1 MFSAWDCMELTS
13 RAQSTIITNVTIIK
27 MYPPLVLQPI
37 SICDRIPM
45 DGHGNAGHGDLKT
58 GQNEEE
64 DPGFKKAGMGVCG
77 GGKKS
82 LNRRASRLLL
92 EYVDC
97 VLILHLELKRKTV
110 DSHWWHCHFIH
121 HTHAGRGPYLQ
132 GSYIISPHLPHNQV

>member
-1 MFSAWDCMELTS
+1 MELTS

-45 DGHGNAGHGDLKT
+45 DGHGNAGHGDLKS

-97 VLILHLELKRKTV
+97 VLILHLELKRQ
-110 DSHWWHCHFIH
+110 DSGFTLVALSFHPSHT
-121 HTHAGRGPYLQ
+121 HTHAGRGRYLQ
-132 GSYIISPHLPHNQV
+132 GSYISSPHLPHNQV